1 MVQQHRDVIS
11 TQCMHFLQ
19 RPFQQCGILYLL
31 RRMVGNLD
39 PMPVFPH
46 LPPQPGNLR
55 GFPVHP
61 GTDTPVLKRLMGVA
75 TAHHRNLQPFRQ
87 RIRLPFCLLP
97 VQRHILS
104 VQIKK
109 IQRLQLL
116 CGNLRDM
123 ASFPKRMRSAHDHV
137 VFRKKFHQIM
147 KWKKMSLLLV
157 GLQPSVQ
164 LQNLLHLS
172 DGQDMPAL
180 DNIRLHSR
188 ENPQSVFQ
196 HQTVPLSLTDPVQ
209 IAVDLVKLK
218 GIEMLRQAKGIQ
230 SEIDT
235 TFRAAY
241 AALQR
246 ANIEL
251 GINYVQEIGLSVPV
265 DEDVKIKARSIMG
278 TEIPLVQ
285 HEERPMGL
293 AYGFRKVD
301 VFTITSCIFA
311 TIEDEAGNIL
321 TQTRRVRG
329 ISMDMEKVRMCND
342 LSRRLCEDPPRGEAL
357 RREIEGLSETKTYG
371 KLITYLSYSLI
382 AGMMAIFFGGDFRDM
397 AAAAVAAPAARFVFL
412 IGKNA
417 RLQNLVV
424 YFVDAFFA
432 GLMIYLLVRLGLG
445 HNYDKIAMGNIML
458 MIPGTGLTTAV
469 RDMFNDDLITGL
481 LGLSGALLQAV
492 AIALG
497 FVAAFTI
504 FEH

>member
-1 MVQQHRDVIS
+1 MEMQRTEQVTAPEAAAESSRILAAVMDLGETMLAAGGEAGRVEDTIS
-11 TQCMHFLQ
+11 
-19 RPFQQCGILYLL
+19 R
-31 RRMVGNLD
+31 V
-39 PMPVFPH
+39 
-46 LPPQPGNLR
+46 
-55 GFPVHP
+55 
-61 GTDTPVLKRLMGVA
+61 
-75 TAHHRNLQPFRQ
+75 
-87 RIRLPFCLLP
+87 
-97 VQRHILS
+97 
-104 VQIKK
+104 
-109 IQRLQLL
+109 
-116 CGNLRDM
+116 
-123 ASFPKRMRSAHDHV
+123 
-137 VFRKKFHQIM
+137 
-147 KWKKMSLLLV
+147 
-157 GLQPSVQ
+157 
-164 LQNLLHLS
+164 
-172 DGQDMPAL
+172 
-180 DNIRLHSR
+180 
-188 ENPQSVFQ
+188 
-196 HQTVPLSLTDPVQ
+196 
-209 IAVDLVKLK
+209 
-218 GIEMLRQAKGIQ
+218 
-230 SEIDT
+230 
-235 TFRAAY
+235 
-241 AALQR
+241 
-246 ANIEL
+246 
-251 GINYVQEIGLSVPV
+251 
-265 DEDVKIKARSIMG
+265 
-278 TEIPLVQ
+278 
-285 HEERPMGL
+285 GL

-397 AAAAVAAPAARFVFL
+397 VAAAVAAPTARFVFL